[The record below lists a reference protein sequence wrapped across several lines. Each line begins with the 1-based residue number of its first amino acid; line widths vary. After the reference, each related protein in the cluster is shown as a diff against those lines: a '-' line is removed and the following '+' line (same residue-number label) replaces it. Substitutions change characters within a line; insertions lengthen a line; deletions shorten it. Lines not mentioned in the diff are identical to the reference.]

1 MNNIDKVYE
10 LLRQNGPMLP
20 VEVASKLGVDSFLAS
35 AYLSQLTDM
44 NKVKPTKERVGSTFV
59 YFIAGQEVAASN
71 RVSTLLK
78 PTQKT
83 ARMFASS
90 VPAGAEVEQKRQ
102 AFAERLQE
110 IEKKETEQK
119 AIRQEQIRVEQKQEA
134 QKPQRSISEQIKQDF
149 LDRFRPAIMETLQR
163 KEVPKAPLPSPVKI
177 EPLPAVD
184 DKKLAQ
190 QMMAEIQQKIAP
202 KKILSEGRLVEKAVL
217 FLAESKADII
227 SKDLKRKGK
236 EADIVALIPSHIG
249 NLKYL
254 ILVRDKKTIT
264 DADLSMAYT
273 EAANMKLPA
282 LFMTHGKLTKGAEA
296 YLQTI
301 SGLVKVKNLN

>member
-44 NKVKPTKERVGSTFV
+44 GKIKPTKERVGSTFV
-59 YFIAGQEVAASN
+59 YFIQGQDIAASN
-71 RVSTLLK
+71 KVSVLLK

-83 ARMFASS
+83 ARMFASA

-119 AIRQEQIRVEQKQEA
+119 AIKQEQARVEA
-134 QKPQRSISEQIKQDF
+134 PKPQRSISEQIKQDF
-149 LDRFRPAIMETLQR
+149 LDRFRPAIMETLQKR
-163 KEVPKAPLPSPVKI
+163 EAPKVPVLPAKT
-177 EPLPAVD
+177 EPAPAVD

-190 QMMAEIQQKIAP
+190 QMMAEIQQRTAP
-202 KKILSEGRLVEKAVL
+202 KKILPEGKLVEKAVA
-217 FLAESKADII
+217 FLAESKGDII
-227 SKDLKRKGK
+227 SKDLKKKGK
-236 EADIVALIPSHIG
+236 EADIIALIPSQIG

-264 DADLSMAYT
+264 DADLSMAYA
-273 EAANMKLPA
+273 EAANKKLPA